1 MFLLCELETRR
12 RSFSTKI
19 VQILFR
25 FVKEKE
31 WESFTI
37 IVKRERERERGRER
51 EMSGKAREVK
61 VVLLGDTGV
70 RFCEHDKDA
79 YDDDFLT
86 LYTIFGTGR

>member
-1 MFLLCELETRR
+1 MGEVYYNCE
-12 RSFSTKI
+12 
-19 VQILFR
+19 
-25 FVKEKE
+25 
-31 WESFTI
+31 
-37 IVKRERERERGRER
+37 ERERERER